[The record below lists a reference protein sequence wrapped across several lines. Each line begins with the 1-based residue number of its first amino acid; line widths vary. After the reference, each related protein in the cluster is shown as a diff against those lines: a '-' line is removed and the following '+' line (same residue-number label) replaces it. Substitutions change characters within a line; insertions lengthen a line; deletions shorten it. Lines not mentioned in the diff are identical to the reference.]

1 MKGRGMNVIV
11 CAAKQYGFSDF
22 RQNFC
27 DVAPE
32 N

>member
-1 MKGRGMNVIV
+1 MRGRGMNVIL
-11 CAAKQYGFSDF
+11 CAARQYRLSDF

-27 DVAPE
+27 DVVPE